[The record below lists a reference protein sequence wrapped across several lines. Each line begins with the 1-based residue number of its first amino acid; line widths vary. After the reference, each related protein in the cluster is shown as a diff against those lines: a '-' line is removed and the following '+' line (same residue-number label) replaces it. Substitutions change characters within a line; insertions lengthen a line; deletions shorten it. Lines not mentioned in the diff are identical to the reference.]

1 MNDDL
6 AKRQHVVNSGA
17 AAPAR
22 SPAGD
27 AFSMLAIAA
36 LQLAG
41 HLTMAG
47 DALARP
53 AGQTSARW
61 QVLAAAGHA
70 TMSVAQI
77 ARALGQA
84 RQGVQRLADL
94 LEADGLAR
102 YQDNPAHLRA
112 KLLVLTPRGRK
123 VLNAIKARQ
132 AVWANALG
140 AEIGESGLREA
151 SAVLGRVLDALKA
164 QAGDDEGVR
173 S

>member
-1 MNDDL
+1 MSADV
-6 AKRQHVVNSGA
+6 ARRQHIVNNNR
-17 AAPAR
+17 PPPRR
-22 SPAGD
+22 SRDGD
-27 AFSMLAIAA
+27 AFAALAICV

-41 HLTMAG
+41 HLTTAG
-47 DALARP
+47 DALAKP

-61 QVLAAAGHA
+61 QVLAAASHA

-77 ARALGQA
+77 ARALGLA

-102 YQDNPAHLRA
+102 YDDNPAHLRA
-112 KLLVLTPRGRK
+112 KLLILTPKGRK
-123 VLNAIKARQ
+123 VLDAIKARQ

-151 SAVLGRVLDALKA
+151 HEVLARVLAALKA
-164 QAGDDEGVR
+164 RAPGDV
-173 S
+173 

>member
-1 MNDDL
+1 MNPDL
-6 AKRQHVVNSGA
+6 TKRQHVVNGD
-17 AAPAR
+17 AAPPAR
-22 SPAGD
+22 TPAGD
-27 AFSMLAIAA
+27 AFAALAIMT

-53 AGQTSARW
+53 VGQTSARW
-61 QVLAAAGHA
+61 QVLAAAGHEN
-70 TMSVAQI
+70 MSVAQI
-77 ARALGQA
+77 ARALGLA

-102 YQDNPAHLRA
+102 YSDNPVHLRA

-123 VLNAIKARQ
+123 VLAAIKARQ

-140 AEIGESGLREA
+140 AELGENGLREA
-151 SAVLGRVLDALKA
+151 GVVLGRVLEALKA
-164 QAGDDEGVR
+164 RAENA
-173 S
+173 